1 MPDGSHAQAIT
12 AAFSDSTMQVALSD
26 LNPLRPVTGAIRR
39 TRKYSQIIASVREI
53 GMVEPLMI
61 AKDRKVPGKYL
72 VLDGHL
78 RLEVLKELGEQDAL
92 CLLAS
97 EDEGYTYN
105 NRINRLA
112 IIQEHK
118 MILHAIERGVP
129 EDRLAAALNVKL
141 DHIRRK
147 RRLLDGICAD
157 AAALLEDKHVS
168 INTFDT
174 LKKWGRNGRSRWRK
188 IWWR

>member
-1 MPDGSHAQAIT
+1 MPDGMDHRT
-12 AAFSDSTMQVALSD
+12 VTTAFSDSTVRVALGD
-26 LNPLRPVTGAIRR
+26 LNPLRPVTDAVRR

-61 AKDRKVPGKYL
+61 AKDRKATGKYL

-78 RLEVLKELGEQDAL
+78 RLEVLKELGEEDAL
-92 CLLAS
+92 CLVAS

-118 MILHAIERGVP
+118 MIL
-129 EDRLAAALNVKL
+129 
-141 DHIRRK
+141 RRSN
-147 RRLLDGICAD
+147 
-157 AAALLEDKHVS
+157 EEY
-168 INTFDT
+168 
-174 LKKWGRNGRSRWRK
+174 RK
-188 IWWR
+188 IGWLPP